1 MAGGLVVVVVVVKIK
16 SDIQATN
23 RSIGAGNRA

>member
-1 MAGGLVVVVVVVKIK
+1 MAGGLFVVVAKIK

-23 RSIGAGNRA
+23 RQIGAGNRA